1 MKKTIPFLLLC
12 ATLVCACGYLDENPR
27 DQLPR
32 DEVISS
38 EATLYLNT
46 LGNLYGMI
54 GSDQAGEGLAGTYSG
69 VYDLNTFTTDEA
81 IIPVRGGDWYDGGLW
96 MRLYLHS
103 WENGEAPLKNA
114 WSYLYKVIVLSN
126 QAIKD
131 LSGHSDWQQEARA
144 VRALYYYYLLDMFGR
159 VPIVTS
165 PDVAMAD
172 IEQSSREKVFQFVT
186 TELEDVLPF
195 LGIERSNRPGPWY
208 GRITLPV
215 AVFLL
220 AKIYLNADVYTGTA
234 AWDKVIDYCDY
245 LADMGY
251 ELESDYAS
259 NFAVYNEA
267 SKENIFTIPMDKHL
281 YRAQNQYLFRSRHYD
296 HAAAIGF
303 TGENGASATL
313 EALDAGG
320 FGTEWPDY
328 RFLVNYWSG
337 VPYDLEGRPIDLEY
351 KPRSVA
357 LDVTGTPDEEVAGAR
372 MRKYEIDPSAKKDGK
387 LMDNDWVIFRYADVL
402 LMKAEALMRTGQAE
416 DALPLVN
423 AVRERA
429 GSAPLPELTPEIL
442 LEERMREFAWEGMR
456 RQDQIRFGTYTKP
469 WSFRPSL
476 PGEQE
481 TRYTH
486 LFPIPAD
493 ILALNPKLT
502 QNDGYPKE

>member
-1 MKKTIPFLLLC
+1 MKKTILFLLC
-12 ATLVCACGYLDENPR
+12 AGLPGACGYLDEDPR
-27 DQLPR
+27 DQKPR
-32 DEVISS
+32 DEVIAS

-81 IIPVRGGDWYDGGLW
+81 IMPVRGGDWYDGGLW
-96 MRLYLHS
+96 ERLYLHG
-103 WENGEAPLKNA
+103 WEKEEAPLKNA

-126 QAIKD
+126 QAIRD
-131 LSGHSDWQQEARA
+131 LSSHSDWQQEARA
-144 VRALYYYYLLDMFGR
+144 VRALFYYYLLDMFGR

-172 IEQSSREKVFQFVT
+172 IEQSSRAEVFRFVT
-186 TELEDVLPF
+186 TELENVLPF
-195 LGIERSNRPGPWY
+195 LSIERSNRPGPWY
-208 GRITLPV
+208 GRITQPV

-220 AKIYLNADVYTGTA
+220 TKLYLNAEVYTGTA

-251 ELESDYAS
+251 ELEPDYAS

-313 EALDAGG
+313 EVLDAGG
-320 FGTEWPDY
+320 FGEQSPDY
-328 RFLVNYWSG
+328 RFDVNYWSG

-357 LDVTGTPDEEVAGAR
+357 LDVTGTPDEKVAGAR
-372 MRKYEIDPSAKKDGK
+372 MRKYEIDPSAMKDGK

-402 LMKAEALMRTGQAE
+402 LMKAEALMRSGQSE

-423 AVRERA
+423 TVRSRA
-429 GSAPLPELTPEIL
+429 GAEPLPELTPAIL
-442 LEERMREFAWEGMR
+442 LEERMREFAWEGLR
-456 RQDQIRFGTYTKP
+456 RQDQIRFGTYALP

-476 PGEQE
+476 PREQE
-481 TRYTH
+481 TRYTN

-493 ILALNPKLT
+493 ILAVNPKLT
-502 QNDGYPKE
+502 QNDGYPD